1 MKEYFLI
8 YDRGSGPNTV
18 HPLVE
23 QVTIGRTADNAITLT
38 DKTVSRN
45 HARISLLEGAW
56 TIEDLSSVNG
66 VLVNGNLIDKMV
78 LAPGD
83 ICEIGK
89 FTFRFIE
96 REIPKTKDH
105 LLKTMSILSES
116 IASQVLSA

>member
-56 TIEDLSSVNG
+56 TVEDLNSANSIIFKGKRVNK
-66 VLVNGNLIDKMV
+66 VV
-78 LAPGD
+78 LASGD
-83 ICEIGK
+83 TFQIGD
-89 FTFRFIE
+89 FTFRFAE
-96 REIPKTKDH
+96 ANIPEARDQYFETI
-105 LLKTMSILSES
+105 TIL
-116 IASQVLSA
+116 